1 MPGRLPD
8 NFGSS
13 HIELYL
19 RSFKTLIMIYM
30 RKFFFTILISVI
42 CLGAMAQDVA
52 QWRGTNRDGIYNET
66 GLMKKWPEAG
76 PKLLWHFDELGDGHT
91 SAAVTSKGI
100 FTTGM
105 INGKGNIF
113 AFDLAGKLLWKKEYG
128 TEWAESHNGVRST
141 PLVVK
146 DKLYFVSA
154 YGQLFCMNCSDG
166 QTVWTIDLVKQYGA
180 QNIKWGIT
188 ENLLFDGN
196 VLYCTP
202 GGTDAAMV
210 ALDINTGKQLWKSKP
225 NGEKSAYCS
234 PVMIKLANKKIV
246 ATIMQ
251 YSIVGFDASTGNQLW
266 KSDFTMDPD
275 VHPNSPVYIDGYLF
289 CTSGYGLGSKMLKLS
304 ADGNSVTEEWK
315 NATCDPKIGGVV
327 VLNDRI
333 YGTGD
338 RNRKFFCLDW
348 KTGKE
353 LFSVRDLAPAN
364 IITND
369 GLLYV
374 YSESGKVNL
383 VEAKSDGFNVI
394 SSFPVPFGANPH
406 WAHLVIKDKK
416 LYVRHGTSLMVY
428 DLAAS

>member
-1 MPGRLPD
+1 MNKLVTV
-8 NFGSS
+8 
-13 HIELYL
+13 L
-19 RSFKTLIMIYM
+19 SFIALCTSL
-30 RKFFFTILISVI
+30 T
-42 CLGAMAQDVA
+42 GQDIA
-52 QWRGTNRDGIYNET
+52 QWRGSNRDGIYTET
-66 GLMKKWPEAG
+66 GLMKKWPDGG
-76 PKLLWHFDELGDGHT
+76 PQLLWHYDDLGDGHT
-91 SAAVTSKGI
+91 SAAVTSTAI
-100 FTTGM
+100 YTTGM

-113 AFDLAGKLLWKKEYG
+113 AFDLKGKLLWKKEYG

-146 DKLYFVSA
+146 DKIYFLSA
-154 YGQLFCMNCSDG
+154 YGKVFCMNRSNG
-166 QTVWTIDLVKQYGA
+166 TTLWTVDLMKEYGA
-180 QNIKWGIT
+180 RNIEWGMT

-202 GGTDAAMV
+202 GGNDASLV
-210 ALDINTGKQLWKSKP
+210 ALDINTGKQVWKSKG

-234 PVMIKLANKKIV
+234 PMLIKLQNKKIIV
-246 ATIMQ
+246 TIMQ
-251 YSIVGFDASTGNQLW
+251 YSICGFDASTGNQLW

-275 VHPNSPVYIDGYLF
+275 VHPNTPVYIDGYLF
-289 CTSGYGLGSKMLKLS
+289 CTSGYGLGSKMLQLA
-304 ADGNSVTEEWK
+304 ADGSSVSEVWK
-315 NATCDPKIGGVV
+315 DATCDPKIGGVV
-327 VLNDRI
+327 VLNGRI

-353 LFSVRDLAPAN
+353 LFSMRDLAPAN
-364 IITND
+364 IIAND

-383 VEAKSDGFNVI
+383 VEPKAEGVNVI

-428 DLAAS
+428 DIAAN

>member
-1 MPGRLPD
+1 MNKLVTV
-8 NFGSS
+8 F
-13 HIELYL
+13 
-19 RSFKTLIMIYM
+19 SFIALCTSL
-30 RKFFFTILISVI
+30 T
-42 CLGAMAQDVA
+42 GQDIA
-52 QWRGTNRDGIYNET
+52 QWRGSNRDGIYNES
-66 GLMKKWPEAG
+66 GLMKKWPDGG
-76 PKLLWHFDELGDGHT
+76 PQLLWHYDELGDGHT
-91 SAAVTSKGI
+91 SAAVTSTAVY
-100 FTTGM
+100 TTGM

-113 AFDLAGKLLWKKEYG
+113 AFDLKGKLLWKKEYG

-146 DKLYFVSA
+146 DKLYFLSA
-154 YGQLFCMNCSDG
+154 YGKVFCMNRSHG
-166 QTVWTIDLVKQYGA
+166 TTLWTVDLVKEYGA
-180 QNIKWGIT
+180 RNIEWGMT

-202 GGTDAAMV
+202 GGNDASLV
-210 ALDINTGKQLWKSKP
+210 ALDINTGKQVWKSKG

-234 PVMIKLANKKIV
+234 PMLIKLQNKKIIV
-246 ATIMQ
+246 TIMQ
-251 YSIVGFDASTGNQLW
+251 YSICGFDASTGNQLW

-275 VHPNSPVYIDGYLF
+275 VHPNTPVYIDGYLF
-289 CTSGYGLGSKMLKLS
+289 CTSGYGLGSKMLQLA
-304 ADGNSVTEEWK
+304 ADGSSVSEVWK

-327 VLNDRI
+327 VLDGRI

-353 LFSVRDLAPAN
+353 LFSMRDLAPAN
-364 IITND
+364 IIAND

-383 VEAKSDGFNVI
+383 VEPKTEGVNVI

-428 DLAAS
+428 DIAAN

>member
-1 MPGRLPD
+1 MNKLVVALLYIALC
-8 NFGSS
+8 SS
-13 HIELYL
+13 L
-19 RSFKTLIMIYM
+19 T
-30 RKFFFTILISVI
+30 
-42 CLGAMAQDVA
+42 AQDIA
-52 QWRGTNRDGIYNET
+52 QWRGTNRDGIYTET
-66 GLMKKWPEAG
+66 GLMKKWPDGG
-76 PKLLWHFDELGDGHT
+76 PKLLWHYDELGDGHT
-91 SAAVTSKGI
+91 SAAITGSGIYTSGMVNG
-100 FTTGM
+100 TGFV
-105 INGKGNIF
+105 F
-113 AFDLAGKLLWKKEYG
+113 AFDQSGKLLWKKEYG

-146 DKLYFVSA
+146 DKLYFLSA
-154 YGQLFCMNCSDG
+154 YGKIICMNRSNG
-166 QTVWTIDLVKQYGA
+166 TTLWTVDLVKEYGA
-180 QNIKWGIT
+180 RNIEWGMT

-202 GGTDAAMV
+202 GGNDASLV
-210 ALDINTGKQLWKSKP
+210 ALDINTGKQVWKSKG

-234 PVMIKLANKKIV
+234 PMLIKLRNKKIIV
-246 ATIMQ
+246 TIMQ
-251 YSIVGFDASTGNQLW
+251 YSICGFDASTGNQLW

-275 VHPNSPVYIDGYLF
+275 VHPNTPVYIDGYLF
-289 CTSGYGLGSKMLKLS
+289 CTSGYGLGSKMLQLA
-304 ADGNSVTEEWK
+304 ADGSSVSEVWK
-315 NATCDPKIGGVV
+315 DASCDPKIGGVV
-327 VLNDRI
+327 VLNGRI

-353 LFSVRDLAPAN
+353 LFSIRDLAPAN
-364 IITND
+364 IIADD

-383 VEAKSDGFNVI
+383 VEPNAEGVNVI

-428 DLAAS
+428 DIAAN